1 MAGLGAA
8 PSVSQAS
15 LSRAEHYAAEAASFA
30 FNGQLRKCQR
40 AAQWRDAL
48 LLLRGHGTVRPDVVS
63 FNTVAACR
71 MGWRRVLRVL
81 GSAPKPDV
89 VSFNTAISCSWHND
103 LLLADMAWHG
113 VLPNAVTLN
122 TALRQTRRWRS
133 ALLFCDAAQW
143 RRLRRD
149 AITASS
155 CAKACAER
163 WQVADEVLLRM
174 RLCDLP
180 TICIRTGSWRR
191 SLDRESAIYESCKAS
206 SWRPALALLRRC
218 GCLRAQ
224 VAAMSFGALAKSS
237 WRQGLLLRQALDD
250 LAWNAW
256 LSDAHWTQ
264 ALQHLVLSP
273 KKDIVALSSAMGV
286 SGRAAQW
293 LHALALGDTPGGKLR
308 RDAGFFNARLMAL
321 TTGQQWHRCLHLFQR
336 LPTASLS
343 AAGAAN
349 EAMINAGFWRRA
361 LNFASQVA
369 MRLPARG
376 LVFSSLPAEQRLSAF
391 QDDLRHGLE
400 LDTTC
405 LNLALSVAPWPTA
418 CFLLAS
424 DDGLRDVV
432 SYGAALGACAQA
444 GMWQQALLLLEDMA
458 KAEVTPNDICYNSA
472 IAALS
477 AVGLWQQALLLLR
490 GASRPGYGAAIAA
503 CAQGVQWQRALL
515 LLAVMEQASF
525 EPNLLACS
533 SGIAACAQG
542 GEWQLALAMLQS
554 LTRADL
560 VAYSS
565 ALSACEWQRA
575 GALLAGLQKLTPN
588 EHSYTATVAAC
599 ERACRSREPTKNVGL
614 RGGSRSERD
623 KSPADAI

>member
-336 LPTASLS
+336 LPASLS

-349 EAMINAGFWRRA
+349 EAMCLAWDLQNWWGDQRWVLAEGAQLCVTGNPQF
-361 LNFASQVA
+361 VA
-369 MRLPARG
+369 
-376 LVFSSLPAEQRLSAF
+376 
-391 QDDLRHGLE
+391 
-400 LDTTC
+400 C
-405 LNLALSVAPWPTA
+405 LNLVEGKWEA
-418 CFLLAS
+418 
-424 DDGLRDVV
+424 
-432 SYGAALGACAQA
+432 
-444 GMWQQALLLLEDMA
+444 
-458 KAEVTPNDICYNSA
+458 TP
-472 IAALS
+472 
-477 AVGLWQQALLLLR
+477 
-490 GASRPGYGAAIAA
+490 
-503 CAQGVQWQRALL
+503 
-515 LLAVMEQASF
+515 
-525 EPNLLACS
+525 
-533 SGIAACAQG
+533 
-542 GEWQLALAMLQS
+542 
-554 LTRADL
+554 
-560 VAYSS
+560 
-565 ALSACEWQRA
+565 
-575 GALLAGLQKLTPN
+575 
-588 EHSYTATVAAC
+588 
-599 ERACRSREPTKNVGL
+599 
-614 RGGSRSERD
+614 
-623 KSPADAI
+623 